1 MMKSKQ
7 GDLWVELG
15 APLDW
20 VVMEGLS
27 EEVTVKW
34 RAHWKDRARDA
45 KLWEKHLRQK
55 DLLVQKFK
63 VGFPGG
69 TVVKNPPANA
79 GDTGSSP
86 GPGRYHMPQ
95 SN

>member
-34 RAHWKDRARDA
+34 RAH
-45 KLWEKHLRQK
+45 
-55 DLLVQKFK
+55 
-63 VGFPGG
+63 
-69 TVVKNPPANA
+69 
-79 GDTGSSP
+79 
-86 GPGRYHMPQ
+86 
-95 SN
+95 